1 MGTRALILLQG
12 HDSELYDVGLYKHWD
27 GYIEGVLP
35 VLGAIVREFYERRG
49 HEPDLLLANIV
60 QDFKNQQDKGLKL
73 RDILGYRLE
82 LLESLECYEDIEHT
96 YYVTDKGAIL
106 HCHGNGLSKVAGKI
120 SAVNCLKGKYI
131 SEPILK
137 GVI

>member
-27 GYIEGVLP
+27 GNMRGVLP

-73 RDILGYRLE
+73 RDILGYRIQSVADLATIQ
-82 LLESLECYEDIEHT
+82 DIEHT

-106 HCHGNGLSKVAGKI
+106 HCHGNGLSKVKGKI

-137 GVI
+137 GVV